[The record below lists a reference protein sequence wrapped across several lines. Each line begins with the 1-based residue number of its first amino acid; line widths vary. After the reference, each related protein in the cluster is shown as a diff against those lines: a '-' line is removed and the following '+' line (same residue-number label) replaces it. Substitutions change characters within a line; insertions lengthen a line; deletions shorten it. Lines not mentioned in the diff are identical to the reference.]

1 MSVNNVTAEYAF
13 KNLTKKTSILVD
25 VRTNEELN
33 FVGFPDLSSIDK
45 NPIFIP
51 WRILPDMSINENFE
65 PDLIDKIKEI
75 TDQKESEIDL
85 FFLCRSGAR
94 SMEAALFMSDLGY
107 NCFNIEKGFEG
118 DLDANSK
125 RSNINGWKFSNNP
138 WRQK

>member
-1 MSVNNVTAEYAF
+1 MSVKNVTAEYAF

-138 WRQK
+138 LRQK

>member
-1 MSVNNVTAEYAF
+1 MSVKNVTAEYAF

-65 PDLIDKIKEI
+65 PDLIDKIKEV

>member
-1 MSVNNVTAEYAF
+1 MSFKNVTAEYAF

>member
-1 MSVNNVTAEYAF
+1 MSVKNVTAEYAF

>member
-1 MSVNNVTAEYAF
+1 MSVKNVTAEYAF

-45 NPIFIP
+45 NPIFIH

>member
-1 MSVNNVTAEYAF
+1 MSVKNVTAEYAF

-85 FFLCRSGAR
+85 FFLYRRGAR

>member
-1 MSVNNVTAEYAF
+1 MSVKNVTAEYAF

-51 WRILPDMSINENFE
+51 WRILPDMYINENFE

>member
-1 MSVNNVTAEYAF
+1 MSVKNVTAEYAF

-107 NCFNIEKGFEG
+107 NCFNIDKGFEG